1 MKQSM
6 AAIELVWVIKA
17 AAGWLSLKQE
27 QAVGNHKS
35 SKNPKDLKD
44 LVVPPSKEFISKAFI
59 SSRKQVT

>member
-1 MKQSM
+1 V
-6 AAIELVWVIKA
+6 AAVELIWVIKA
-17 AAGWLSLKQE
+17 VVGWLSLKQE

-44 LVVPPSKEFISKAFI
+44 LVVLPSKEFISKAFI